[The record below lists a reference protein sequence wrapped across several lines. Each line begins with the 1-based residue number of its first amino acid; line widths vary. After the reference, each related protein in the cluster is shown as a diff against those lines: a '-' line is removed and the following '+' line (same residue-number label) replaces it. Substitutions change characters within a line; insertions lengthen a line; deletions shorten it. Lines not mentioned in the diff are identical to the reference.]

1 MSAKNKFRAW
11 DKDENKWY
19 APLHEAYAGRLHTLM
34 LGLGGDLLAH
44 TIKGVEH
51 ESVWPDKYVVV
62 QSTGLKDKNGA
73 ELYFDCDLC
82 ELDEHDGLWY
92 ATKDDFGIPCW
103 IPEHG
108 GFGVHIEFSTYFLNG
123 TRRKDAFK
131 IHGNRFENPELLS

>member
-1 MSAKNKFRAW
+1 MSREIKFRVW
-11 DKDENKWY
+11 DIQNERMVEDPYLFRPAMENEHG
-19 APLHEAYAGRLHTLM
+19 AAYEFFETWQDVDDGINRLCHVM
-34 LGLGGDLLAH
+34 Q
-44 TIKGVEH
+44 
-51 ESVWPDKYVVV
+51 Y
-62 QSTGLKDKNGA
+62 TGLKGKNGA

-103 IPEHG
+103 IPEDG

>member
-1 MSAKNKFRAW
+1 MSRDIKFRAW
-11 DKDENKWY
+11 DGKRMMD
-19 APLHEAYAGRLHTLM
+19 HEYGQHMTLDGRVFECSNGSGCPGEQDYWPGSSYPVPGIVLM
-34 LGLGGDLLAH
+34 Q
-44 TIKGVEH
+44 
-51 ESVWPDKYVVV
+51 Y
-62 QSTGLKDKNGA
+62 TGLKDKNGA